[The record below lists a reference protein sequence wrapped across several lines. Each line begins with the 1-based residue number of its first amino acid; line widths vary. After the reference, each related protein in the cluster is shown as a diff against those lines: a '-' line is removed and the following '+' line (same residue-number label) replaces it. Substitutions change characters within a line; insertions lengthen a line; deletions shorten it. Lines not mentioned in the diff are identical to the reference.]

1 MGAEHEKAD
10 RLAISRQVSA
20 SMAIAGHQ
28 PSAEERNIVQRWV
41 DGEIDDGMRRRLFT
55 NYAQSFLSKQTTDE
69 PVR

>member
-10 RLAISRQVSA
+10 RLAISRQAAA

-41 DGEIDDGMRRRLFT
+41 DGEIDDGMRRRLFA
-55 NYAQSFLSKQTTDE
+55 NYAQLH
-69 PVR
+69 